1 MTNYARIYRAE
12 LQELKPAPA
21 FYRLALLLAI
31 AAARIDDRYP
41 RTVSAILWAG
51 SLWAVVYIFFNYRF
65 TTYL

>member
-21 FYRLALLLAI
+21 FYRLALRLAI
-31 AAARIDDRYP
+31 AAARIADRYP
-41 RTVSAILWAG
+41 RTVSGLLWAF
-51 SLWAVVYIFFNYRF
+51 SLWAVFYIFLCYRF

>member
-1 MTNYARIYRAE
+1 MSEYARIYRAE

-21 FYRLALLLAI
+21 FYRLALRLVI
-31 AAARIDDRYP
+31 AAACVADRYP
-41 RTVSAILWAG
+41 RTVSAILWAV

>member
-21 FYRLALLLAI
+21 FYRLA
-31 AAARIDDRYP
+31 DRYP

-51 SLWAVVYIFFNYRF
+51 SLWAVVYIFLFYRF
-65 TTYL
+65 TTYC